1 MVQSTEDTPGMIAVP
16 ATQRGPMA
24 MLPLGLVEVA
34 VLLLRLSALA
44 VLVGVPAGLVWLVAR

>member
-1 MVQSTEDTPGMIAVP
+1 MIAVP